1 MSDKEEPN
9 FDALESDLGVSVLD
23 QDAVQMHEL
32 YKSLLKAGF
41 RDKAALYL
49 VAMIVNES
57 MEDNA
62 GITFTMLDPEEM
74 EDDSDDDNG
83 MGAWKIASSEEEKI
97 SEIFG
102 VLEETGA
109 IELIGLNPEGEPVYR
124 ITEKCKDVFPEFY
137 DMYRQEISDTAA
149 YLWKLGIV
157 EVRFNADTSVSIY
170 FTADNYTNYR
180 KHKAELTEEH
190 IVFLDAVIG
199 SSLLDYDRRL

>member
-9 FDALESDLGVSVLD
+9 FDALEEELDVSPLD

-41 RDKAALYL
+41 REKAALYL

-83 MGAWKIASSEEEKI
+83 
-97 SEIFG
+97 
-102 VLEETGA
+102 
-109 IELIGLNPEGEPVYR
+109 
-124 ITEKCKDVFPEFY
+124 TEV
-137 DMYRQEISDTAA
+137 
-149 YLWKLGIV
+149 
-157 EVRFNADTSVSIY
+157 
-170 FTADNYTNYR
+170 
-180 KHKAELTEEH
+180 
-190 IVFLDAVIG
+190 
-199 SSLLDYDRRL
+199 

>member
-1 MSDKEEPN
+1 
-9 FDALESDLGVSVLD
+9 
-23 QDAVQMHEL
+23 
-32 YKSLLKAGF
+32 
-41 RDKAALYL
+41 
-49 VAMIVNES
+49 

-74 EDDSDDDNG
+74 DEDSDDNDG
-83 MGAWKIASSEEEKI
+83 TEVWKIASSEEEKI
-97 SEIFG
+97 AEIFG

-109 IELIGLNPEGEPVYR
+109 IELLGLNPDGEPVYR
-124 ITEKCKDVFPEFY
+124 ITEKCKDIFPEFY

-157 EVRFNADTSVSIY
+157 EVMFNPDTSVSIY

-180 KHKAELTEEH
+180 KHKAKLTEEH